1 MAAWAY
7 FALQFSD
14 RACIELCAFAVF
26 GTFFLLSLVFIGWL
40 KAIEI
45 PQLKAKLNQVDDT
58 GK

>member
-1 MAAWAY
+1 MPLSFWSSLASAEIWV
-7 FALQFSD
+7 D
-14 RACIELCAFAVF
+14 RTCVCLNFR
-26 GTFFLLSLVFIGWL
+26 L